1 MTMKM
6 IGLRASAV
14 AGALLLGATT
24 AVAGVGLS
32 AQQRTPRA
40 NRSDCRCV
48 DSAGK
53 EIPDCTCFRTF
64 SPGNVVVTALG
75 RPTARARL
83 GVTVSATQEAADDA
97 KGAKVQSVLEDG
109 PAAEAGIREGDVITR
124 VDGKSLF
131 DPLDP
136 SVEKGFDLNESIPVQ
151 RLLAI
156 TRELKPDTKVDVEYL
171 RDGKT
176 HTAAIRTRDLDSWTV
191 MGNMPGVPGAI
202 FRSRMDSLRGS
213 LDSLT
218 RSEGRWRVIVPD
230 QNRRL
235 RLFTDSAGRPDFYLR
250 TPGGGTYHL
259 WGPDTTGIRSWRC
272 PGETGSGFGA
282 FALNNECIGGL
293 RLIQL
298 NPGLGSYFDTDKGV
312 LVSDVDTNSTTGLQP
327 GDVILQIGD
336 REVSNPD
343 KARRILASYS
353 ASEDIQFRIVRKG
366 KTMDVQGRLGG

>member
-1 MTMKM
+1 MKT
-6 IGLRASAV
+6 IAWSSGAV
-14 AGALLLGATT
+14 AAALLLGAMT
-24 AVAGVGLS
+24 AAAPVGMS
-32 AQQRTPRA
+32 AQQSTPRA
-40 NRSDCRCV
+40 ERTDCKCV
-48 DSAGK
+48 DSSGK

-64 SPGNVVVTALG
+64 APGNLMVTALG
-75 RPTARARL
+75 RPSARARL

-97 KGAKVQSVLEDG
+97 EGAKVQSVLEDG
-109 PAAEAGIREGDVITR
+109 PAAEAGIREGDIITR

-176 HTAAIRTRDLDSWTV
+176 RSTTVRTRDLGSWTV
-191 MGNMPGVPGAI
+191 MGDMPGLSGMV
-202 FRSRMDSLRGS
+202 FRSRMDSLRGR
-213 LDSLT
+213 LDSLA
-218 RSEGRWRVIVPD
+218 RSDRRWQVIVPD
-230 QNRRL
+230 ENRRL
-235 RLFTDSAGRPDFYLR
+235 RLFTDSAGRPDFFLQ

-259 WGPDTTGIRSWRC
+259 WGPDTTDMRSWRC
-272 PGETGSGFGA
+272 PGDTGSGLRGL
-282 FALNNECIGGL
+282 ALDNECIGGL

-312 LVSDVDTNSTTGLQP
+312 LVSDVDTGSTTGLQP

-353 ASEDIQFRIVRKG
+353 ANEDIQFRVVRKG
-366 KTMDVQGRLGG
+366 KTMDVRGHLGR

>member
-1 MTMKM
+1 MKT
-6 IGLRASAV
+6 IGWSSSAV

-24 AVAGVGLS
+24 AMTPVGMS
-32 AQQRTPRA
+32 AQQRAPRA
-40 NRSDCRCV
+40 ERTDCRCV

-53 EIPDCTCFRTF
+53 EIPDCTCFRTI
-64 SPGNVVVTALG
+64 SPGNLMVTALG
-75 RPTARARL
+75 RPAARARL

-109 PAAEAGIREGDVITR
+109 PAAEAGIREGDIITR

-156 TRELKPDTKVDVEYL
+156 SRELEPDTKVDVEYL
-171 RDGKT
+171 RDGKSE
-176 HTAAIRTRDLDSWTV
+176 TAVIRTRDLDSWTV
-191 MGNMPGVPGAI
+191 MSNMPGFPTAI
-202 FRSRMDSLRGS
+202 FRTRMDSLRNS
-213 LDSLT
+213 LDSLA
-218 RSEGRWRVIVPD
+218 RSGRRWRVMVPEEG
-230 QNRRL
+230 RRL
-235 RLFTDSAGRPDFYLR
+235 RLFTDSAGSPDFYLE

-272 PGETGSGFGA
+272 PGETGSGFGGLV
-282 FALNNECIGGL
+282 LNNECIGGL

-312 LVSDVDTNSTTGLQP
+312 LVSDVDPGSTTGLQP
-327 GDVILQIGD
+327 GDVILEIGG
-336 REVSNPD
+336 REVSSPD

-366 KTMDVQGRLGG
+366 KTMEVQGRLGR